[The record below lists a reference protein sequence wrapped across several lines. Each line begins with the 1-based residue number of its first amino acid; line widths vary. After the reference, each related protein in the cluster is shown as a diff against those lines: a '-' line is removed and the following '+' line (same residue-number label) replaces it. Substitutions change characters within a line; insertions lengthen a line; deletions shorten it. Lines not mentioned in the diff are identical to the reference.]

1 MHELTDTALIA
12 EREKVKA
19 EFAHE
24 SPAQA
29 IDMLAHE
36 VVTLRRKVIEAR
48 RQLHERAAELEGAC
62 GPAGRFWEGKDAGE
76 NGA

>member
-1 MHELTDTALIA
+1 MNEITDTALKA

-24 SPAQA
+24 SPAHA

-48 RQLHERAAELEGAC
+48 NELHGVA
-62 GPAGRFWEGKDAGE
+62 E
-76 NGA
+76 NG

>member
-1 MHELTDTALIA
+1 MHELTDTALKA

-36 VVTLRRKVIEAR
+36 VVRVRRLLIDAR
-48 RQLHERAAELEGAC
+48 ARLNGLTHETT
-62 GPAGRFWEGKDAGE
+62 
-76 NGA
+76 